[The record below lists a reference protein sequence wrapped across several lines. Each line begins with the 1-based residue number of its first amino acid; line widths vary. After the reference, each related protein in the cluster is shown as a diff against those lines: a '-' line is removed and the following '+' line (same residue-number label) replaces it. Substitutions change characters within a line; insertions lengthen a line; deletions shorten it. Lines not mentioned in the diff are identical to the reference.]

1 MKDVMK
7 DVMEY
12 LSSFGIHVNISESS
26 EPIVLVCTS
35 ILILS
40 IISLISF
47 IQIFLSLAVLY
58 ISDHKYIMDKI
69 SKYSILVKIMSFYK
83 QSRIGYILFEVCLFL
98 LCMFSIIWLCI
109 KILYILT

>member
-26 EPIVLVCTS
+26 DPIVLVCIS

-40 IISLISF
+40 IIALISF
-47 IQIFLSLAVLY
+47 MQIFLSLGVLY
-58 ISDHKYIMDKI
+58 ISEHKYIQGKI
-69 SKYSILVKIMSFYK
+69 SKYRILDKIMSFYK
-83 QSRIGYILFEVCLFL
+83 KTRLGYIFFEVCLFL
-98 LCMFSIIWLCI
+98 VCIFSIIWLCL
-109 KILYILT
+109 KIIYILT